1 MASIDYYIQAS
12 ICSQI
17 TEIAATMKQK
27 TIEQGKSMFG
37 IRCNTAT
44 IDSMDF
50 RQTTLNVSYD
60 TTIFDSEREAAM
72 FSENGW
78 MVFKVEEINLDNS
91 RSIHDNSR

>member
-1 MASIDYYIQAS
+1 MALIDDYIQARLRS
-12 ICSQI
+12 KI

-37 IRCNTAT
+37 IRCNTPT

-50 RQTTLNVSYD
+50 RQNTFNTSYD

-78 MVFKVEEINLDNS
+78 MVFKVEDNS
-91 RSIHDNSR
+91 L